1 MRAILNPTTIKN
13 YQEKYKK
20 SDINSKKSIFYMTK
34 KRRKKLMFNEIQEQP
49 KILKKLIEKYFL
61 INKPVQNIKLNLLKE
76 EIINLSKIYI
86 IASGSS
92 RNVGGIAKYFFENIA
107 KIPVEVDYASE
118 FSHRNPNLTTN
129 DFVIAISQSG
139 ETADTFSALKV
150 AKEKGSHTFAL
161 TNNPE
166 SKIHNLAESQ
176 MQAGAGEEKN
186 IAATKSFTAQLINL
200 YALALYLAE
209 QRDIANAETRENLK
223 QEFYSAIDKLEELI
237 NNTEEFDKIV
247 QKIKDS
253 KSLIILGRGSNFPV
267 AQEGA
272 LKIKETSY
280 IDANGYPSGEF
291 LHGYVAVVDEN
302 IPVISIII
310 PNLVD
315 DATYRLSIQN
325 TETVKKKRNPSLIII
340 KSKKDKEIES
350 NPEFKDAYFINIP
363 DSCEMI
369 SPVFT
374 SVALQILAFKVAET
388 LGRDFSNPRGLTKA
402 ITSE

>member
-1 MRAILNPTTIKN
+1 
-13 YQEKYKK
+13 
-20 SDINSKKSIFYMTK
+20 
-34 KRRKKLMFNEIQEQP
+34 MFNEIQEQP

-61 INKPVQNIKLNLLKE
+61 INKPVLNIKLNLSKE
-76 EIINLSKIYI
+76 QIINLSKIYI
-86 IASGSS
+86 VASGSS
-92 RNVGGIAKYFFENIA
+92 RNVGGIAKYFIENIA
-107 KIPVEVDYASE
+107 KIPVEIDYASE
-118 FSHRNPNLTTN
+118 FSHRNPILTHN
-129 DFVIAISQSG
+129 DFVIALSQSG

-150 AKEKGSHTFAL
+150 AKEKGSHTFAI

-166 SKIHNLAESQ
+166 SKIHNIAESQ

-200 YALALYLAE
+200 FALALYLGE
-209 QRDIANAETRENLK
+209 QRDIANADLRESLK

-237 NNTEEFDKIV
+237 KNTGEFDEIA

-280 IDANGYPSGEF
+280 IDANGYPAGEF

-310 PNLVD
+310 PNCID
-315 DATYRLSIQN
+315 DATYKLSIQN
-325 TETVKKKRNPSLIII
+325 TETVKKKRNPPLIII
-340 KSKKDKEIES
+340 KSKEDKEIEL
-350 NPEFKDAYFINIP
+350 NTVFKDACFINIP
-363 DSCEMI
+363 HSCELI

-374 SVALQILAFKVAET
+374 SVALQILAFKIAQA
-388 LGRDFSNPRGLTKA
+388 LGRDLKNPRGLTKA